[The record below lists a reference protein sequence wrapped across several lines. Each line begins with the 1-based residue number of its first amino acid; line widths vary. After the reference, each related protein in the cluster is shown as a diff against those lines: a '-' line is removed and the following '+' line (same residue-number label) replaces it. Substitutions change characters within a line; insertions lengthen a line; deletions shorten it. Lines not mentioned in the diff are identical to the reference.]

1 MSEAESR
8 RRERQRRWATRQEA
22 MAYAKCGS
30 TTMNEWLHG
39 RRIYAKKQ
47 GNKVIIDLNSI
58 DDLYDSLP
66 DVAAASEDAAAYK
79 CDFHGDQGT

>member
-1 MSEAESR
+1 MSEVESYR
-8 RRERQRRWATRQEA
+8 RARQRRWATRQEA
-22 MAYAKCGS
+22 MTYAKCGS
-30 TTMNEWLHG
+30 TTMNEWLQG

-66 DVAAASEDAAAYK
+66 DVAVASENVAA
-79 CDFHGDQGT
+79 

>member
-1 MSEAESR
+1 MSEAESYR
-8 RRERQRRWATRQEA
+8 RARQRRWATRQEA

-58 DDLYDSLP
+58 DDYIAALP
-66 DVAAASEDAAAYK
+66 HVGDEVAA
-79 CDFHGDQGT
+79 